1 MLAAAR
7 QEIDLLVSDPR
18 RIAVEVR
25 RQWETFVGSMDN
37 DPGGSVRP
45 DIASRWRWCREHCV
59 DPRMEKAP
67 IDLSP
72 EMLAELLAKED
83 LGIAGKEILGDFAQ
97 AVHHAGHII
106 VLADARGRILHAVGD
121 PGVRNAVG
129 DLNFHEGGLWSEEAA
144 GPNGISIALTTGRT
158 GLVFGPEHF
167 VEACHPWVCYG
178 SPVRDPVTGVMVG
191 AVDISGRA
199 QDVGLAAMDLT
210 VAVARSVERMLTGRS
225 LIRRHALIAEYLSA
239 LRRWPSDGVMLLDE
253 TGRVIEINPRGAQ
266 IFRRDLRLLLG
277 QQIATAI
284 PELGEIFQLSWKTGG
299 TQETATQHSDAHVH
313 VHCSPVII
321 ESRPAGSLMIL
332 RPIEQHATAVSLP
345 RPVGARL
352 SSRRLATFGDIL
364 GDSQA
369 IAKALRIA
377 EIAAGSG
384 KTVLLIG
391 ETGTGKELFAQA
403 VHSASSRSAGAFVAV
418 NCAALPRDL
427 FESELFGYAPGAFTG
442 ARRDGAH
449 GSFEQADGGTLFLDE
464 ISSMPLDLQSKLL
477 RVLETKVVTRLGCA
491 TPRYVDARV
500 IAASN
505 EDLTALVAAGRFRA
519 DLYYRLNVLSVR
531 VPPLRERPE
540 DILFFVKYFL
550 AQERQESGLPPLL
563 LSRPVQEALVLF
575 KWPGNV
581 RELKNLCERWAI
593 QVVGREVTL
602 NDFPSE
608 MNSVPPTAPA
618 DRSEARAIGSDEI
631 TAALE
636 KSGHNVS
643 AVARALGISRATIY
657 NRLRS
662 TARHRTSR
670 RD

>member
-1 MLAAAR
+1 MLTAAR

-25 RQWETFVGSMDN
+25 RQWESFVGSGDN
-37 DPGGSVRP
+37 DPSGAVRS
-45 DIASRWRWCREHCV
+45 DIASCWKWCREHHV
-59 DPRMEKAP
+59 DPRMDKAP

-72 EMLAELLAKED
+72 EILAELLAKED

-106 VLADARGRILHAVGD
+106 VLADVRGRILHAVGD
-121 PGVRNAVG
+121 PEVRNAVG
-129 DLNFHEGGLWSEEAA
+129 ELNFHEGGLWSEEAT

-199 QDVGLAAMDLT
+199 QDIGLAALDLT

-277 QQIATAI
+277 QQIGNSL
-284 PELGEIFQLSWKTGG
+284 PELAEIFQSSWKTGG
-299 TQETATQHSDAHVH
+299 TQETATQHSDMRVL
-313 VHCSPVII
+313 VHCSPVVI
-321 ESRPAGSLMIL
+321 ENRAAGSLMIL
-332 RPIEQHATAVSLP
+332 RPVEQNAIAVGLP
-345 RPVGARL
+345 SRVGTHVN
-352 SSRRLATFGDIL
+352 SRHLATFGDIL

-369 IAKALRIA
+369 IAKALRLA
-377 EIAAGSG
+377 EIAADSG

-403 VHSASSRSAGAFVAV
+403 IHSAGSRAAGSFVAL

-449 GSFEQADGGTLFLDE
+449 GSFEQANGGTLFLDE

-477 RVLETKVVTRLGCA
+477 RVLETKIVTRLGCA
-491 TPRYVDARV
+491 TPKYVDARV

-505 EDLTALVAAGRFRA
+505 EDMAALVAAGRFRA
-519 DLYYRLNVLSVR
+519 DLYYRLNVLLIR

-540 DILFFVKYFL
+540 DVLFFVKYFL
-550 AQERQESGLPPLL
+550 AQERRESARPPLL
-563 LSRPVQEALVLF
+563 LSGAVQEALVHF

-581 RELKNLCERWAI
+581 RELKNLCERWAL
-593 QVVGREVTL
+593 QVIGHEVTL
-602 NDFPSE
+602 SDVPSE
-608 MNSVPPTAPA
+608 MMSVPAA
-618 DRSEARAIGSDEI
+618 AQAIRNEARAISSEEI
-631 TAALE
+631 TMALE
-636 KSGHNVS
+636 ESGHNVS
-643 AVARALGISRATIY
+643 AVARALGISRTTVY
-657 NRLRS
+657 NRLRFAS
-662 TARHRTSR
+662 RHSDPQRN
-670 RD
+670 